1 MAKKEPDKKALKAID
16 KAVKKAMKHG
26 VSGGLVDQT
35 VAASIH
41 AAEVKTARKAA
52 VSKKEV
58 VKAEKAASSKKI
70 SKADKQEGK
79 DDAGD

>member
-1 MAKKEPDKKALKAID
+1 MAKKEPEKKALKAID

-41 AAEVKTARKAA
+41 IATVKAARKTA
-52 VSKKEV
+52 SPKKEV
-58 VKAEKAASSKKI
+58 VKAKRADKSKKI
-70 SKADKQEGK
+70 SKAVKRVDK